1 MKKVSFKPLEL
12 TAFVSVGFNFLVVV
26 MHSVAHKVLGVR
38 ANAAQ
43 LAFIIA
49 VIIIAPL
56 VAGFVLPKFKKAG
69 AILLMLSMLGSFS
82 FGLYYHF
89 IANTIDHVAHVA
101 HLEPAFWALTF
112 EVTACLLLLAEVPG
126 AIAGLLL
133 LSQSPN
139 FKNYAART
147 DFQ

>member
-1 MKKVSFKPLEL
+1 MKKDSFKPLEL

-26 MHSVAHKVLGVR
+26 LHSVAHEVLGVK

-43 LAFIIA
+43 LAFIIP

-69 AILLMLSMLGSFS
+69 AILLMLSMLGSFF

-89 IANTIDHVAHVA
+89 IANTIDHVAYVA
-101 HLEPAFWALTF
+101 HLKPAFWAMTF
-112 EVTACLLLLAEVPG
+112 GVTAYLLLLAGVPG
-126 AIAGLLL
+126 AIAGLLIL
-133 LSQSPN
+133 NQSPN

-147 DFQ
+147 DF

>member
-1 MKKVSFKPLEL
+1 MKKDSFKPLEL
-12 TAFVSVGFNFLVVV
+12 TAFATIGFNFLVVV
-26 MHSVAHKVLGVR
+26 LHSVAHEVLGVK

-43 LAFIIA
+43 LAFIIP

-69 AILLMLSMLGSFS
+69 AILLMLSMFGSFS

-89 IANTIDHVAHVA
+89 IANTIDHVAYVA
-101 HLEPAFWALTF
+101 HLKPAFWAMTF
-112 EVTACLLLLAEVPG
+112 EVTAYLLLLAEVPG
-126 AIAGLLL
+126 AIAGLLIL
-133 LSQSPN
+133 NQSPN

-147 DFQ
+147 DF